1 MSTMKLTGWEGMLSV
16 SPEQDRERKT
26 TNPEPVARDAI
37 KESDQAV
44 KRELLTPFVNDIA
57 GPVSEAYHSARF
69 AHAKS
74 SVSIVKQEI
83 TIRYRLNDD
92 QIAAINLYAK
102 EYNIRYLNR
111 DRHDHAAAAAMRIID
126 HKLIASRIP
135 NGVRVSDVG
144 GNPLYHIAHANSH
157 VHVCGHVHDKKDQM
171 RNVMRLQAVKKK
183 TMDSKVAVAN
193 MAAKYL
199 ERDKSFVCF
208 EDARFCLHPTPI
220 LTSVH
225 VYDIPLDH

>member
-1 MSTMKLTGWEGMLSV
+1 
-16 SPEQDRERKT
+16 
-26 TNPEPVARDAI
+26 
-37 KESDQAV
+37 
-44 KRELLTPFVNDIA
+44 
-57 GPVSEAYHSARF
+57 
-69 AHAKS
+69 
-74 SVSIVKQEI
+74 
-83 TIRYRLNDD
+83 
-92 QIAAINLYAK
+92 
-102 EYNIRYLNR
+102 
-111 DRHDHAAAAAMRIID
+111 MRIID

-225 VYDIPLDH
+225 VYDIPLDHWPMIMEHKQAVVVEGCMIHSKAIFNTTRGDLSSIGARYEIDFMIFP